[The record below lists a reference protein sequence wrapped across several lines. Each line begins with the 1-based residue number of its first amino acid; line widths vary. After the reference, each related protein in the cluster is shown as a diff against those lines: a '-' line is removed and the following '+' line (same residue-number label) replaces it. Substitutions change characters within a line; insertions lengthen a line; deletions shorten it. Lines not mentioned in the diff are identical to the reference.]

1 MENNLRQQFN
11 IGPHSIFNQI
21 NILLTL
27 ETVWK
32 NEKLCQ
38 ALLPYKEQIMTQ
50 IMNII
55 ESREKELNTNPK
67 KLDKETLDIL
77 DLDLQRIKFYVKDY
91 LRIRLAKIEKYL
103 FHILKYNQG
112 DLLSEN
118 EMKFCAELVNMKAN
132 YFNEGLKKLNVYVN
146 NFRPFTD
153 KFKTMSDKVSNL
165 SESMI
170 VKPNQNAYV
179 LAESIS
185 DDNIVINVKD
195 VYSEY
200 TGDYVILS
208 KGEAI
213 MCPYELIKDSII
225 NNKVKLL

>member
-1 MENNLRQQFN
+1 
-11 IGPHSIFNQI
+11 
-21 NILLTL
+21 
-27 ETVWK
+27 
-32 NEKLCQ
+32 
-38 ALLPYKEQIMTQ
+38 
-50 IMNII
+50 
-55 ESREKELNTNPK
+55 
-67 KLDKETLDIL
+67 
-77 DLDLQRIKFYVKDY
+77 
-91 LRIRLAKIEKYL
+91 
-103 FHILKYNQG
+103 
-112 DLLSEN
+112 
-118 EMKFCAELVNMKAN
+118 
-132 YFNEGLKKLNVYVN
+132 
-146 NFRPFTD
+146 
-153 KFKTMSDKVSNL
+153 MSDKVSNL

>member
-1 MENNLRQQFN
+1 
-11 IGPHSIFNQI
+11 
-21 NILLTL
+21 
-27 ETVWK
+27 
-32 NEKLCQ
+32 
-38 ALLPYKEQIMTQ
+38 
-50 IMNII
+50 
-55 ESREKELNTNPK
+55 
-67 KLDKETLDIL
+67 
-77 DLDLQRIKFYVKDY
+77 
-91 LRIRLAKIEKYL
+91 
-103 FHILKYNQG
+103 
-112 DLLSEN
+112 
-118 EMKFCAELVNMKAN
+118 MKAN